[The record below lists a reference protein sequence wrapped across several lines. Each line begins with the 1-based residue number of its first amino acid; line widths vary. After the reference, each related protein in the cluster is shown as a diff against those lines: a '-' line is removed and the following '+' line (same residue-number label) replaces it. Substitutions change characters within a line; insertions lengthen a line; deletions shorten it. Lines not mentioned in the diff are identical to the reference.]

1 VAGVLESLGTFVTK
15 AMRGIEM
22 NHKFFLFQVPEWGTI
37 VCSYCKQRIFDWR
50 TADKL
55 MVTDSFHDY
64 SNAWT
69 AETMR
74 VNVVL

>member
-1 VAGVLESLGTFVTK
+1 
-15 AMRGIEM
+15 
-22 NHKFFLFQVPEWGTI
+22 
-37 VCSYCKQRIFDWR
+37 
-50 TADKL
+50 